1 MQTKGLIMHKKIF
14 AATLFSIAILA
25 SVTALTF
32 MQMPREF
39 ENKLKPPVIHDVEIV
54 KATPVTTPVCIDI
67 ACSTASNALPKP
79 MGEVNA
85 DFVRGFCYAAQ
96 IANGMPFTGPITV
109 GDIVFDCPKVP
120 E

>member
-1 MQTKGLIMHKKIF
+1 MHKKIF

-54 KATPVTTPVCIDI
+54 KAAPVTTPVCVDV
-67 ACSTASNALPKP
+67 ACSASFSAVPEP
-79 MGEVNA
+79 MGDVNA
-85 DFVRGFCYAAQ
+85 DFERGFCYAAQ
-96 IANGMPFTGPITV
+96 VASGMPFTGPIKIGNHT
-109 GDIVFDCPKVP
+109 FNCPTVP